1 MSNLSEELI
10 NKIMLYVSHP
20 CADLIRNC
28 ITINDDGDERSN
40 YNISNPPI
48 ACMFNVE
55 TSLCYEK
62 RYEREVVERNI
73 LNQVQQR
80 YLVRKQLEE
89 FKQINHFLLLYLYFN
104 RCYLVTNIAI
114 LIATICIL
122 NFKFYLRK
130 SVY

>member
-1 MSNLSEELI
+1 
-10 NKIMLYVSHP
+10 
-20 CADLIRNC
+20 
-28 ITINDDGDERSN
+28 
-40 YNISNPPI
+40 
-48 ACMFNVE
+48 MFNVE

-73 LNQVQQR
+73 LNKVQQR

-89 FKQINHFLLLYLYFN
+89 FKQINHFVLLYLYFN